1 MVKVQLGESI
11 RILKELL
18 EKVPA
23 IENIQI
29 TDRSEQEFTVIFR
42 ERRNCTKAILR
53 VIEYE

>member
-1 MVKVQLGESI
+1 MIVVKVQLGESI

-29 TDRSEQEFTVIFR
+29 TDRSEQEFTVIIR
-42 ERRNCTKAILR
+42 ERRNCTI
-53 VIEYE
+53 I